1 MKRFLPISILA
12 IGLLIAVY
20 FDLHAYLSLDRLSE
34 YYGLLKTD
42 IQHQYFITICIL
54 ASVYIV
60 TVTFSIPGA
69 SVLSLLYGALLG
81 TWVSG
86 TLVVFAAT
94 FGATLIFI
102 AARYALHDILKNRAG
117 PWVHKMSAGFND
129 NAVSYM
135 LFLRLVPAF
144 PFFAVNLVPAFMG
157 VKLRTFVL
165 TTFFGI
171 IPGTFVFASIGNGI
185 GAVIEQGGNPKL
197 DNLLTVEILLPL
209 VALGILSLIPMVY
222 KTIKKRQS
230 PT

>member
-94 FGATLIFI
+94 FGLDPTGYETSNGVFRIYYTKFPETKGGDYVLGRGTLIYT
-102 AARYALHDILKNRAG
+102 AAASKNPTITAPSSG
-117 PWVHKMSAGFND
+117 AKKTINCIKGKTTKK
-129 NAVSYM
+129 VS
-135 LFLRLVPAF
+135 
-144 PFFAVNLVPAFMG
+144 
-157 VKLRTFVL
+157 
-165 TTFFGI
+165 
-171 IPGTFVFASIGNGI
+171 
-185 GAVIEQGGNPKL
+185 GANPKC
-197 DNLLTVEILLPL
+197 PK
-209 VALGILSLIPMVY
+209 GF
-222 KTIKKRQS
+222 KRK
-230 PT
+230 